1 MQVVFTDLDG
11 CLLDQ
16 DTYSFDAARPALEW
30 LTRCGIPLVFVS
42 SKTRSELAFWRRV
55 TGNVHPF
62 VMENGGAIV
71 IPKGYFERAFPGQ
84 RPSRAADVIELGMR
98 YAGLVSELRRASRV
112 SRCRTLGF
120 NDMTPEHIA
129 SKFSLSLT
137 QAKMARKREFDEP
150 FLILDG
156 ARKEALL
163 QEIEGAGLTCSSGA
177 RLLHLS
183 GHSDKGIAV
192 RELIRRYRLA
202 WGPVR
207 TLGLGD
213 GMNDLPMLESVSVPV
228 ILRSPAARRLSRLL
242 PSAIVTEEP
251 GPEGWNQAVL
261 SLIAHERAASRQAP
275 QLQMRP
281 Q

>member
-11 CLLDQ
+11 SLLDR
-16 DTYSFDAARPALEW
+16 DTYSFEAARPALEW
-30 LTRCGIPLVFVS
+30 LTECGIPLVFVS
-42 SKTRSELAFWRRV
+42 SKTRSELAFWRRAI
-55 TGNVHPF
+55 GNVHPF

-71 IPKGYFERAFPGQ
+71 IPKGYFEGSFPGH
-84 RPSRAADVIELGMR
+84 RPSRTLGVIELGTR
-98 YAGLVSELRRASRV
+98 YPRLVTELRRASGAA
-112 SRCRTLGF
+112 RCRTRGF

-129 SKFSLSLT
+129 SHFSLSLN
-137 QAKMARKREFDEP
+137 QARMARKREFDEP

-156 ARKEALL
+156 GRKEALL
-163 QEIEGAGLTCSSGA
+163 QEIERAGLTCSSGG
-177 RLLHLS
+177 RLLHLT

-192 RELIRRYRLA
+192 RELIRRYKLA

-228 ILRSPAARRLSRLL
+228 ILRSPAARKLSRLL
-242 PSAIVTEEP
+242 PSAMVTDAA

-261 SLIAHERAASRQAP
+261 SLVAHERAPSRKAA
-275 QLQMRP
+275 LQMRP